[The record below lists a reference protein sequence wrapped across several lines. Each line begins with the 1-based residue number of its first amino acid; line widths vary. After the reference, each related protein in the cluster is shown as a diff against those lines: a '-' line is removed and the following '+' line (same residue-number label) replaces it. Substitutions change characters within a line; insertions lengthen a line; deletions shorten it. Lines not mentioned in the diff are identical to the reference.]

1 MKNTLLAQD
10 NALTAARYEM
20 TALEK
25 NIMYAVMGQI
35 EDSDLATKCYKI
47 AIADISQHTDRRLRN
62 DDFRDAV
69 TRLLTRDFTIKTQDN
84 TFLQS
89 TFIASAEYDEEGM
102 VEIEIGTKLRPYLF
116 ALKKNFTIFGL
127 EVAMSLNSKYSK
139 RLYEMLCQFKSTGIL
154 RLSVS
159 ELKERFQL
167 TNTEGVEQYTRW
179 SNFEKNVLKT
189 AQTEINEKAD
199 FKFDYHLKT
208 KGRKI
213 IGVEFVFRKPEPAS
227 SVVQAVVAS
236 TASSTPVVPLIYTDS
251 KEKRMHERLNGYNLL
266 DEAVRKIMIKYS
278 AAAINK
284 ILYDLDCNKDSVK
297 NPTAYL
303 LKVFDVNH

>member
-1 MKNTLLAQD
+1 MKNKLLIQD

-25 NIMYAVMGQI
+25 NIMYAVMAQI
-35 EDSDLATKCYKI
+35 EDNDPLTKYYKI
-47 AIADISQHTDRRLRN
+47 STADIADTKDMRVRQDYFEEAIKK
-62 DDFRDAV
+62 
-69 TRLLTRDFTIKTQDN
+69 LLTRELVIKKPDGNTLQITII
-84 TFLQS
+84 S
-89 TFIASAEYDEEGM
+89 SAEHDGEGN
-102 VEIEIGTKLRPYLF
+102 IEIGIDLKMRPYLF

-127 EVAMSLNSKYSK
+127 EVAMSLSSKYSK

-167 TNTEGVEQYTRW
+167 INTEGVEQYTRW

-213 IGVEFVFRKPEPAS
+213 TAVEFIFRKPEPVS
-227 SVVQAVVAS
+227 SVVQAVVSA
-236 TASSTPVVPLIYTDS
+236 TPVIGSAYADP
-251 KEKRMHERLNGYNLL
+251 KHERIMERLKGYGLL
-266 DEAVRKIMIKYS
+266 DESARKIMIKHT
-278 AAAINK
+278 AATINK
-284 ILYDLDCNKDSVK
+284 TLYDLDCNKDSVK

-303 LKVFDVNH
+303 LKIFEV

>member
-89 TFIASAEYDEEGM
+89 TFIASAEYDDRGM

-139 RLYEMLCQFKSTGIL
+139 RLYEMLCQFKSTGVL

-167 TNTEGVEQYTRW
+167 TNTEGVEHYTRW
-179 SNFEKNVLKT
+179 SNFERNVLKT
-189 AQTEINEKAD
+189 AQKEINEKAD

-213 IGVEFVFRKPEPAS
+213 VAVEFVFRKPETVSP
-227 SVVQAVVAS
+227 VVQAVVPSAAS
-236 TASSTPVVPLIYTDS
+236 PTPVVPLVYTDS

-266 DEAVRKIMIKYS
+266 DDMVRKIMIKHS
-278 AAAINK
+278 AATINK
-284 ILYDLDCNKDSVK
+284 VLYDLDCNKDSVK
-297 NPTAYL
+297 NPAAYL